1 MPPGGP
7 ADPVARSEWARR
19 RRRAAAAYHPD
30 RGGDT
35 DTYLAELAAIDA
47 AFGVTTGPL
56 VGAGRSGTSRPDHPE
71 VAVRRT
77 WRGAWMRLARRRRRL
92 VGTVRTRLPRR
103 VPGSR
108 RTIQI

>member
-19 RRRAAAAYHPD
+19 RRRAAAVHHPD

-35 DTYLAELAAIDA
+35 DSYLAALAAIDA
-47 AFGVTTGPL
+47 AFGVTPGPL
-56 VGAGRSGTSRPDHPE
+56 RAAGASGTPRPVHAE
-71 VAVRRT
+71 VTVQRT
-77 WRGAWMRLARRRRRL
+77 WRGVRMRLARRRRRL
-92 VGTVRTRLPRR
+92 VRSVRTRLPRR

-108 RTIQI
+108 RTTQI